1 MISEKINNILTKIF
15 KVVILR
21 PYPRP
26 STRKAKEIF
35 GDKSITAVEIGT
47 YEGKNAQNILQ
58 TLNVKK
64 FFIIDPYKVYN
75 DIYGFDNKNTEDLK
89 KHLDK
94 VYRTARK
101 RLKHSNTIFLRKTS
115 DEAVS
120 NIPNEVDFIYIDGNH
135 YYEFVKRDMENY
147 YKKIRKGGILAG
159 HDISYPP
166 VMKAVSKFCIKNSL
180 NCKVMRDDWIIIKK

>member
-1 MISEKINNILTKIF
+1 MISNKINNILNKIF

-21 PYPRP
+21 SYPRH

-35 GDKSITAVEIGT
+35 GDKPITAVEIGT
-47 YEGKNAQNILQ
+47 YKGENAQNILQ

-75 DIYGFDNKNTEDLK
+75 DIYGFGNKNTKDNK
-89 KHLDK
+89 KDFDK

-115 DEAVS
+115 DEAVDD
-120 NIPNEVDFIYIDGNH
+120 IPNEVDFIYIDGNH
-135 YYEFVKRDMENY
+135 YYEFVKKDMENY

-166 VMKAVSKFCIKNSL
+166 VMKAVSEFCTKNNL
-180 NCKVMRDDWIIIKK
+180 NCEVMERDWIIIKK